1 MIKIVRKS
9 GDFFSS
15 SNRAELSRL
24 KGMIWIYFILFHI
37 KRGDNICLFL
47 GRFYDIYYHYLI
59 RSGTMI
65 FLVQQ
70 LSHSESFCQV
80 QVAIC
85 SSSLLF
91 HSGLENSPN
100 SQKWNQ
106 GRQKLIWTLK
116 QKSLRSIIPRS
127 VINFREHFDFLMNN
141 AFQIRFTSLKFLSL
155 SFYFLQFMI

>member
-47 GRFYDIYYHYLI
+47 GRFYDIYYYYLI

-106 GRQKLIWTLK
+106 GRQKLIVITSFGPWNK
-116 QKSLRSIIPRS
+116 KSLRIIIPRS
-127 VINFREHFDFLMNN
+127 VINFREHFDF
-141 AFQIRFTSLKFLSL
+141 FDE
-155 SFYFLQFMI
+155 

>member
-24 KGMIWIYFILFHI
+24 KGMIWIYFISKERQYLSFSW
-37 KRGDNICLFL
+37 KVLW
-47 GRFYDIYYHYLI
+47 YYYYLI

-106 GRQKLIWTLK
+106 GQQKSSISKFWTLK
-116 QKSLRSIIPRS
+116 HKSFLVAWSTLNK
-127 VINFREHFDFLMNN
+127 VNFREHFDILMNN
-141 AFQIRFTSLKFLSL
+141 AFQVFRLSISRNL
-155 SFYFLQFMI
+155 

>member
-24 KGMIWIYFILFHI
+24 KGMIWIYFISKERQYLSFSW
-37 KRGDNICLFL
+37 KVLW
-47 GRFYDIYYHYLI
+47 YYYYLI

-106 GRQKLIWTLK
+106 GQQKSSIKKFWTLK
-116 QKSLRSIIPRS
+116 QKSFFVAWSTLNK
-127 VINFREHFDFLMNN
+127 VNFREHFDILMNN
-141 AFQIRFTSLKFLSL
+141 AFQVFRLSISRNL
-155 SFYFLQFMI
+155 